1 MQSIQDPHENRISW
15 NCIIKRCKR
24 PAGTWKS
31 GTFHVPRWL
40 FFLLNRQR
48 GYYIIVCISEN
59 QVARKTDKRKKENDK
74 IIMWKCIRCEKE
86 NQDTEENCTGCGHGR
101 TMDYISHRT
110 LAKISIS
117 LSENWKRVNREEAEE
132 FVQKKLTD
140 LSASVQEA
148 KKKISDAQNEI
159 NTLNGE
165 VQERNKIIE
174 KNEKI
179 DRVRKTYGNGLSVVT
194 AIVGILFWVY
204 LIYQSALG
212 NKESTG
218 IEYIKQNV
226 ISFVVCAILFAVVA
240 YFMSAVLLGIVGGI
254 GVNIIGLLMGK
265 SVNEETLKKVATEL
279 DSARQ
284 SIDKKRNEITT
295 VQSELNSSE
304 QQLKKIKKDK
314 ESIINKLSQLSP
326 QEMEKEFARLV

>member
-1 MQSIQDPHENRISW
+1 MPL
-15 NCIIKRCKR
+15 
-24 PAGTWKS
+24 
-31 GTFHVPRWL
+31 FHVPDGCL
-40 FFLLNRQR
+40 ATFFLLNRQR
-48 GYYIIVCISEN
+48 GYYIIVCISDN
-59 QVARKTDKRKKENDK
+59 QVARKTDKRKKEKDK

-86 NQDTEENCTGCGHGR
+86 NQDTEEICTGCGHGR

>member
-1 MQSIQDPHENRISW
+1 MF
-15 NCIIKRCKR
+15 
-24 PAGTWKS
+24 PAG
-31 GTFHVPRWL
+31 F

-59 QVARKTDKRKKENDK
+59 QVARKTDKRKKEKDK

-86 NQDTEENCTGCGHGR
+86 NQDTEEICTGCGHGR

>member
-1 MQSIQDPHENRISW
+1 
-15 NCIIKRCKR
+15 
-24 PAGTWKS
+24 
-31 GTFHVPRWL
+31 
-40 FFLLNRQR
+40 LNRQR

-59 QVARKTDKRKKENDK
+59 QVARKTDKRKKEKDK

-86 NQDTEENCTGCGHGR
+86 NQDTEEICTGCGHGR

>member
-1 MQSIQDPHENRISW
+1 
-15 NCIIKRCKR
+15 
-24 PAGTWKS
+24 
-31 GTFHVPRWL
+31 
-40 FFLLNRQR
+40 
-48 GYYIIVCISEN
+48 
-59 QVARKTDKRKKENDK
+59 
-74 IIMWKCIRCEKE
+74 MWKCIRCQKE

-110 LAKISIS
+110 LAKISRS

-140 LSASVQEA
+140 LGASVQEA

>member
-1 MQSIQDPHENRISW
+1 M
-15 NCIIKRCKR
+15 
-24 PAGTWKS
+24 
-31 GTFHVPRWL
+31 
-40 FFLLNRQR
+40 
-48 GYYIIVCISEN
+48 
-59 QVARKTDKRKKENDK
+59 ARKTDKRKKEKDK

-86 NQDTEENCTGCGHGR
+86 NQDTEEICTGCGHGR

-326 QEMEKEFARLV
+326 QEMEKEFVRLA

>member
-1 MQSIQDPHENRISW
+1 
-15 NCIIKRCKR
+15 
-24 PAGTWKS
+24 
-31 GTFHVPRWL
+31 
-40 FFLLNRQR
+40 
-48 GYYIIVCISEN
+48 
-59 QVARKTDKRKKENDK
+59 
-74 IIMWKCIRCEKE
+74 MWKCIRCQKE

-110 LAKISIS
+110 LAKISRS

>member
-1 MQSIQDPHENRISW
+1 VEKWHFSCSPL
-15 NCIIKRCKR
+15 
-24 PAGTWKS
+24 A
-31 GTFHVPRWL
+31 

-59 QVARKTDKRKKENDK
+59 QVARKTDKRKKEKDK

-86 NQDTEENCTGCGHGR
+86 NQDTEEICTGCGHGR

-110 LAKISIS
+110 LSKVANA
-117 LSENWKRVNREEAEE
+117 LSRNWKKANRKEAEE
-132 FVQKKLTD
+132 FVQEKITG
-140 LSASVQEA
+140 LSHSVKEA
-148 KKKISDAQNEI
+148 KKKIADNQNEI
-159 NTLNGE
+159 TILNGT

-179 DRVRKTYGNGLSVVT
+179 EKVTDKIIIAGWIIECLVVFYWM
-194 AIVGILFWVY
+194 VSSM
-204 LIYQSALG
+204 SADEG
-212 NKESTG
+212 MTV
-218 IEYIKQNV
+218 IEYIKQNLFDSIV
-226 ISFVVCAILFAVVA
+226 IGIVVGIVVMIIFSFVAVV
-240 YFMSAVLLGIVGGI
+240 FPLVLLPAAIIATFI
-254 GVNIIGLLMGK
+254 GWILGK
-265 SVNEETLKKVATEL
+265 ANEETLKKFTEEL
-279 DSARQ
+279 DNAQQ
-284 SIDKKRNEITT
+284 SITEKTNEITT

>member
-1 MQSIQDPHENRISW
+1 M
-15 NCIIKRCKR
+15 
-24 PAGTWKS
+24 
-31 GTFHVPRWL
+31 
-40 FFLLNRQR
+40 
-48 GYYIIVCISEN
+48 
-59 QVARKTDKRKKENDK
+59 
-74 IIMWKCIRCEKE
+74 
-86 NQDTEENCTGCGHGR
+86 
-101 TMDYISHRT
+101 
-110 LAKISIS
+110 
-117 LSENWKRVNREEAEE
+117 
-132 FVQKKLTD
+132 
-140 LSASVQEA
+140 
-148 KKKISDAQNEI
+148 
-159 NTLNGE
+159 
-165 VQERNKIIE
+165 
-174 KNEKI
+174 
-179 DRVRKTYGNGLSVVT
+179 RKTYGNGLSVVT

>member
-1 MQSIQDPHENRISW
+1 MALFMF
-15 NCIIKRCKR
+15 
-24 PAGTWKS
+24 PAG
-31 GTFHVPRWL
+31 F

-59 QVARKTDKRKKENDK
+59 QVARKTDKRKKEKDK

-86 NQDTEENCTGCGHGR
+86 NQDTEEICTGCGHGR
-101 TMDYISHRT
+101 TMDYVSHRT

>member
-1 MQSIQDPHENRISW
+1 
-15 NCIIKRCKR
+15 
-24 PAGTWKS
+24 
-31 GTFHVPRWL
+31 
-40 FFLLNRQR
+40 
-48 GYYIIVCISEN
+48 
-59 QVARKTDKRKKENDK
+59 
-74 IIMWKCIRCEKE
+74 MWKCIRCEKE
-86 NQDTEENCTGCGHGR
+86 NQDTEEICTGCGHGR

-110 LAKISIS
+110 LAKISIF

>member
-1 MQSIQDPHENRISW
+1 MALFMF
-15 NCIIKRCKR
+15 
-24 PAGTWKS
+24 PAG
-31 GTFHVPRWL
+31 F

-59 QVARKTDKRKKENDK
+59 QVARKTDKRKKEKDK

-86 NQDTEENCTGCGHGR
+86 NQDTEEICTGCGHGR

-326 QEMEKEFARLV
+326 QEMEKEFACLV

>member
-1 MQSIQDPHENRISW
+1 MEKWHFSCSPL
-15 NCIIKRCKR
+15 
-24 PAGTWKS
+24 A
-31 GTFHVPRWL
+31 

-48 GYYIIVCISEN
+48 GYDIIVCISEN
-59 QVARKTDKRKKENDK
+59 QVARKTDKRKKEKDK

-86 NQDTEENCTGCGHGR
+86 NQDTEEICTGCGHGR

>member
-1 MQSIQDPHENRISW
+1 
-15 NCIIKRCKR
+15 
-24 PAGTWKS
+24 
-31 GTFHVPRWL
+31 
-40 FFLLNRQR
+40 
-48 GYYIIVCISEN
+48 
-59 QVARKTDKRKKENDK
+59 
-74 IIMWKCIRCEKE
+74 MWKCIRCEKE
-86 NQDTEENCTGCGHGR
+86 NQDTEEICTGVRTTAGR
-101 TMDYISHRT
+101 WIISVTEPWRKSPYLCLRT
-110 LAKISIS
+110 EKSQQRGS
-117 LSENWKRVNREEAEE
+117 RE

-140 LSASVQEA
+140 LVLLCRRQ

-226 ISFVVCAILFAVVA
+226 ISFVVCAIFL
-240 YFMSAVLLGIVGGI
+240 
-254 GVNIIGLLMGK
+254 
-265 SVNEETLKKVATEL
+265 
-279 DSARQ
+279 R
-284 SIDKKRNEITT
+284 
-295 VQSELNSSE
+295 
-304 QQLKKIKKDK
+304 
-314 ESIINKLSQLSP
+314 
-326 QEMEKEFARLV
+326 

>member
-1 MQSIQDPHENRISW
+1 M
-15 NCIIKRCKR
+15 
-24 PAGTWKS
+24 
-31 GTFHVPRWL
+31 
-40 FFLLNRQR
+40 
-48 GYYIIVCISEN
+48 
-59 QVARKTDKRKKENDK
+59 ARKTDKRKKEKDK

-86 NQDTEENCTGCGHGR
+86 NQDTEEICTGCGHGR

-326 QEMEKEFARLV
+326 QEMEKEFARLA

>member
-1 MQSIQDPHENRISW
+1 
-15 NCIIKRCKR
+15 
-24 PAGTWKS
+24 
-31 GTFHVPRWL
+31 
-40 FFLLNRQR
+40 
-48 GYYIIVCISEN
+48 
-59 QVARKTDKRKKENDK
+59 
-74 IIMWKCIRCEKE
+74 MWKCIRCEKE
-86 NQDTEENCTGCGHGR
+86 NQDTEEICTGCGHGR

-110 LAKISIS
+110 LSKVANA
-117 LSENWKRVNREEAEE
+117 LSRNWKKANRKEAEE

-179 DRVRKTYGNGLSVVT
+179 EKVTDKITIAGWIIECLVVLYWM
-194 AIVGILFWVY
+194 VSSM
-204 LIYQSALG
+204 SADEG
-212 NKESTG
+212 MTV
-218 IEYIKQNV
+218 IEYIKQSWFVWIV
-226 ISFVVCAILFAVVA
+226 IGIVVVIMFFIVTVIFPL
-240 YFMSAVLLGIVGGI
+240 VLLPALIIATFI
-254 GVNIIGLLMGK
+254 GWILGK
-265 SVNEETLKKVATEL
+265 ANEETLKKFTEEL
-279 DSARQ
+279 DNAQQ
-284 SIDKKRNEITT
+284 SITEKTNEITT

>member
-1 MQSIQDPHENRISW
+1 
-15 NCIIKRCKR
+15 
-24 PAGTWKS
+24 
-31 GTFHVPRWL
+31 
-40 FFLLNRQR
+40 
-48 GYYIIVCISEN
+48 
-59 QVARKTDKRKKENDK
+59 
-74 IIMWKCIRCEKE
+74 MWKCIRCEKE
-86 NQDTEENCTGCGHGR
+86 NQDTEEICTGCGHGR

-110 LAKISIS
+110 LSKVANA
-117 LSENWKRVNREEAEE
+117 LSRNWKKANRKEAEE
-132 FVQKKLTD
+132 FVQEKITG
-140 LSASVQEA
+140 LSHSVKEA
-148 KKKISDAQNEI
+148 KKKIADNQNEI
-159 NTLNGE
+159 TILNGT

>member
-1 MQSIQDPHENRISW
+1 MALFMF
-15 NCIIKRCKR
+15 
-24 PAGTWKS
+24 PAG
-31 GTFHVPRWL
+31 F

-59 QVARKTDKRKKENDK
+59 QVARKTDKRKKEKDK

-86 NQDTEENCTGCGHGR
+86 NQDTEEICTGCGHGR

-314 ESIINKLSQLSP
+314 ESIINKLSHLSP

>member
-1 MQSIQDPHENRISW
+1 MIH
-15 NCIIKRCKR
+15 
-24 PAGTWKS
+24 
-31 GTFHVPRWL
+31 
-40 FFLLNRQR
+40 
-48 GYYIIVCISEN
+48 
-59 QVARKTDKRKKENDK
+59 KTDKRKKEKDK
-74 IIMWKCIRCEKE
+74 IHMWKCIRCEKE
-86 NQDTEENCTGCGHGR
+86 NQDTEETCTGCGHGR

-110 LAKISIS
+110 LSKVANA
-117 LSENWKRVNREEAEE
+117 LSRNWKRVNREEAEE

-194 AIVGILFWVY
+194 AIVGILFLVY